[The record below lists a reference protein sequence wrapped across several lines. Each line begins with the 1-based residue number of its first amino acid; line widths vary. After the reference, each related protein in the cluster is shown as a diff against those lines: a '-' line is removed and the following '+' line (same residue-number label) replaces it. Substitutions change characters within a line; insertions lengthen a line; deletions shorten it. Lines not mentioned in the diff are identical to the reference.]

1 MEGIARELALLAAR
15 PISYRRGTAEDA
27 RAARSASGGRTW
39 EVEAWV
45 TCFAAIA
52 AGEMDIVSDT
62 VPRLTRHEAQTLAEY
77 LRANPERYQH
87 IVAA

>member
-1 MEGIARELALLAAR
+1 
-15 PISYRRGTAEDA
+15 
-27 RAARSASGGRTW
+27 
-39 EVEAWV
+39 VEARV

-87 IVAA
+87 VVAA